1 MIALRETLWKL
12 RNKMPKISRRLFA
25 AIVALLAASS
35 AGAAGAAEL
44 KVLCS
49 GAMRAVLQQLAPVF
63 EKSSSHKLVI
73 EYATAGKVEE
83 KVAADEGIDVAILT
97 KPRAEK
103 LVRAA
108 KLVGGTTTVLARVPI
123 GLAVKNGAPH
133 PDISSVEA
141 FKRTLLDARSIAYVD
156 PASGGTSGIFLAQ
169 ALEKLGIAA
178 ELKSKIRLVSPAA
191 GQSSPRVGEVVQ
203 RGQAEIGIQPISELM
218 EVPGIDI
225 VGPLPADLQSPDLVY
240 MAGSP
245 AAAEQPAPAKALIDF
260 LAAPAAAP
268 VYKVNGMEPG

>member
-1 MIALRETLWKL
+1 
-12 RNKMPKISRRLFA
+12 MPKISRRVFA
-25 AIVALLAASS
+25 ATVALLAASS
-35 AGAAGAAEL
+35 AGAASAAEI

-49 GAMRAVLQQLAPVF
+49 GAMRAVLQQLAPTF
-63 EKSSSHKLVI
+63 EKSSGHKLMI

-83 KVAADEGIDVAILT
+83 KVAADEVIDVAILT

-203 RGQAEIGIQPISELM
+203 RGEAEIGIQPISELM

-225 VGPLPADLQSPDLVY
+225 VGALPADLQSPDLVY

-245 AAAEQPAPAKALIDF
+245 AASEQPLPAKALIDF
-260 LAAPAAAP
+260 LAAPSAAP
-268 VYKVNGMEPG
+268 VYKANGMEPGQPPTTRG

>member
-1 MIALRETLWKL
+1 
-12 RNKMPKISRRLFA
+12 MPKISRRVLA
-25 AIVALLAASS
+25 ATVALLAGSS
-35 AGAAGAAEL
+35 AGAAGAAEI

-49 GAMRAVLQQLAPVF
+49 GAMRAVLERLAPAF
-63 EKSSSHKLVI
+63 EKSSNHNLMI

-83 KVAADEGIDVAILT
+83 KVAADEAIDVAILT

-103 LVRAA
+103 LVRVA

-123 GLAVKNGAPH
+123 GLAVKKGAPQ
-133 PDISSVEA
+133 PDISSVDA

-178 ELKSKIRLVSPAA
+178 ELKSKVRLVSPAA
-191 GQSSPRVGEVVQ
+191 GQSSPRVGEFVQ
-203 RGQAEIGIQPISELM
+203 RGEAEMGIQPISELM

-225 VGPLPADLQSPDLVY
+225 GPLPANLQSPDLVY

-245 AAAEQPAPAKALIDF
+245 AASEQPLPAKALIDF
-260 LAAPAAAP
+260 LAAPPAAP
-268 VYKVNGMEPG
+268 VYKANGMEPDNR

>member
-1 MIALRETLWKL
+1 
-12 RNKMPKISRRLFA
+12 MPEIVRRLFA
-25 AIVALLAASS
+25 ATAFLLVGLYAGASS
-35 AGAAGAAEL
+35 AAEI

-49 GAMRAVLQQLAPVF
+49 EAMRAVLQQLAPAF
-63 EKSSSHKLVI
+63 EKSSGDTLVI

-83 KVAADEGIDVAILT
+83 KVANEKAIDVAILT

-108 KLVGGTTTVLARVPI
+108 KLVGGTQRRWLACPI
-123 GLAVKNGAPH
+123 GLAVKKGTPH

-141 FKRTLLDARSIAYVD
+141 FKRTLRNAKSIAYVD

-169 ALEKLGIAA
+169 ALVELGIAA
-178 ELKSKIRLVSPAA
+178 ALKSKTHFVSPPA
-191 GQSSPRVGEVVQ
+191 GQNSPRVGEVVE
-203 RGQAEIGIQPISELM
+203 RGEAEIGIQPISELM

-245 AAAEQPAPAKALIDF
+245 TLFGQPLRASPDHSWGAGGCTVMAEIGRGLSWRR
-260 LAAPAAAP
+260 
-268 VYKVNGMEPG
+268 